1 MQPQWDDLK
10 VFLAVARHESLSAA
24 GRVLKIDP
32 ATVGRRITRLEEALS
47 VPLFAKSPQG
57 YALTN
62 EGQRLMD
69 HATRAEQEVS
79 AAFADL
85 TGQAGQLS
93 GQIRL
98 GSPDGSANFLLPQVC
113 AEIVENNPDLE
124 VQIVA
129 LPRVFNLSRR
139 EADMA
144 IAVSAPLAG
153 RLSVQKVT
161 DYKLSLVAS
170 RKYLRRMPPISS
182 LDNLRD
188 HRIVGY
194 IQDMIFDKE
203 LDYMAEAG
211 LPRVDL
217 ASNSVSVQL
226 SWIRQGAGIGI
237 VHDFSIP
244 FGPEMIR
251 VLPDQI
257 SLTRSFYLIRHVD
270 DRRLDR
276 LNRFAEALVAG
287 MRREVA
293 RLEGLI

>member
-1 MQPQWDDLK
+1 
-10 VFLAVARHESLSAA
+10 
-24 GRVLKIDP
+24 
-32 ATVGRRITRLEEALS
+32 
-47 VPLFAKSPQG
+47 
-57 YALTN
+57 
-62 EGQRLMD
+62 
-69 HATRAEQEVS
+69 
-79 AAFADL
+79 
-85 TGQAGQLS
+85 
-93 GQIRL
+93 
-98 GSPDGSANFLLPQVC
+98 
-113 AEIVENNPDLE
+113 
-124 VQIVA
+124 
-129 LPRVFNLSRR
+129 
-139 EADMA
+139 MA
-144 IAVSAPLAG
+144 IAVSAPMAG

-182 LDNLRD
+182 LDDLTK

-244 FGPEMIR
+244 FGPEMVR

-270 DRRLDR
+270 DRRMDR
-276 LNRFAEALVAG
+276 LNRFADALVAG